1 MRHRKSG
8 RKLGRKAGHRRAV
21 MSNLASQLI
30 EHKRIKTT
38 EAKAK
43 ELRVFI
49 EPLVTF
55 ARRGD
60 LHARRQV
67 LRKIPHKD
75 IVSILFND
83 IGPVYTDRN
92 GGYTRII
99 KLGLISLK
107 MMTASTQSKA
117 SSTSARS
124 LSVTTGRVTPLILL
138 ADVSEL
144 MPTIRRSPSR
154 AAA

>member
-8 RKLGRKAGHRRAV
+8 RKLGRTPGHRKAV
-21 MSNLASQLI
+21 MSNLASRLI

-43 ELRVFI
+43 ELRMFI

-83 IGPVYTDRN
+83 IGPVYTDRD

-99 KLGLISLK
+99 KLGFRDNDRAPVSMIEFVDF
-107 MMTASTQSKA
+107 ASEQLQKEPEN
-117 SSTSARS
+117 
-124 LSVTTGRVTPLILL
+124 VKK
-138 ADVSEL
+138 D
-144 MPTIRRSPSR
+144 
-154 AAA
+154 

>member
-83 IGPVYTDRN
+83 IGPVYTERD

-99 KLGLISLK
+99 KLGFRDNDRAPVSMIEFVDF
-107 MMTASTQSKA
+107 ASEQLQKEPEN
-117 SSTSARS
+117 
-124 LSVTTGRVTPLILL
+124 VKK
-138 ADVSEL
+138 D
-144 MPTIRRSPSR
+144 
-154 AAA
+154 

>member
-8 RKLGRKAGHRRAV
+8 RKLGRKTGHRKAV
-21 MSNLASQLI
+21 MSNLASRLI

-43 ELRVFI
+43 ELRMFI

-83 IGPVYTDRN
+83 IGPVYTNRD

-99 KLGLISLK
+99 KLGFRDNDRAPVSMIEFVDF
-107 MMTASTQSKA
+107 ASEQLQKEPEN
-117 SSTSARS
+117 
-124 LSVTTGRVTPLILL
+124 VKK
-138 ADVSEL
+138 D
-144 MPTIRRSPSR
+144 
-154 AAA
+154 